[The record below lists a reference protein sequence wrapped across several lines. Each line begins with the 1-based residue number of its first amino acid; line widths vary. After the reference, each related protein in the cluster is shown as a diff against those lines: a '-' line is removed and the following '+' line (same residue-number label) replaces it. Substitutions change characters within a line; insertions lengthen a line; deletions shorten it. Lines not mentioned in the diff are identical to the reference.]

1 MKPSIRATQRFVL
14 GVAVTMAVIG
24 GAASFAL
31 DGWMTVVVLTAFA
44 LAISSAVRAYAFI
57 GMLARFQ
64 ERTGR
69 GDVPGAER
77 PSTPS

>member
-1 MKPSIRATQRFVL
+1 MEPSVRATQRFVL
-14 GVAVTMAVIG
+14 GVAVTMTVIG

-44 LAISSAVRAYAFI
+44 LAIGSAVRAYAFI
-57 GMLARFQ
+57 GMMGRFQ

-69 GDVPGAER
+69 GDVPDAER
-77 PSTPS
+77 PESS